1 MGSNNE
7 ATGIRKILKEL
18 FSYKSGLFGVL
29 FLILLVI
36 ISAYAVI
43 SIPYDEAVALWRG
56 EEGVW
61 LDAPRTAQPSWFN
74 YFGGNLPST
83 IIVNSSLDTEGV
95 LKQITPSP
103 GTDIKLLRMSLSF
116 NFEYDDFP
124 SEINLFFNAKF
135 NESAPLLKI
144 FWEKPG
150 STERIKLADY
160 ILRSQEDRLYISTS
174 EDIINKMYGYTTRI
188 LGGPPESHL
197 PVEKVLLAIE
207 DESLNNSRTAK
218 ILKGNYKI
226 IIEGTLFGE
235 DSDVDAKLV
244 VYGKVYGLAGTDHL
258 RRDLIV
264 ALLWGTPIALAF
276 GLTASVTIS
285 VIQLI
290 LATIS
295 GYYGGIIDSII
306 QRLTEVSMI
315 LPLLPILIMIAAFY
329 QIDIWTLLVVIIAL
343 SIFGA
348 GIKSTR
354 ALVMQIKEYPYI
366 EAARTYGASSLRI
379 VFVYIIPK
387 ILPPI
392 VPGLIGAVPG
402 FVFLEAALAFLGLG
416 DPKLPTWGKI
426 INDAFTEGA
435 IYKGYNYWVLEPAVM
450 LVLTAF
456 AFSFLGFA
464 LDKIVNPKL
473 KEV

>member
-1 MGSNNE
+1 MASDE
-7 ATGIRKILKEL
+7 PTGVRKILKEL
-18 FSYKSGLFGVL
+18 LSYKSGIFGIL
-29 FLILLVI
+29 FLVLLVI
-36 ISAYAVI
+36 ISAYAVVT
-43 SIPYDEAVALWRG
+43 IPYDDAVALWRG

-61 LDAPRTAQPSWFN
+61 RDSPRNAEPSWFN

-83 IIVNSSLDTEGV
+83 IIVDSSVDTEGV
-95 LKQITPSP
+95 IKQITPIP
-103 GTDIKLLRMSLSF
+103 GTDIKLLRMTLSF
-116 NFEYDDFP
+116 DFDYDDFP

-135 NESAPLLKI
+135 NESAPLIKI
-144 FWEKPG
+144 YWEKPG
-150 STERIKLADY
+150 VAERIKLDDY
-160 ILRSQEDRLYISTS
+160 ILRSQKDSLYISTDQ
-174 EDIINKMYGYTTRI
+174 DIINKMYAYTAKI
-188 LGGPPESHL
+188 LGGTPESHL
-197 PVEKVLLAIE
+197 PVEKVLLAVE
-207 DESLNNSRTAK
+207 DGTLNNTRTATVS
-218 ILKGNYKI
+218 KGNYKL

-235 DSDVDAKLV
+235 ESDVDAKIV

-276 GLTASVTIS
+276 GLTASLTIS
-285 VIQLI
+285 VVQLI

-295 GYYGGIIDSII
+295 GYYGGIIDTVI

-366 EAARTYGASSLRI
+366 EAAKTYGASSLRI
-379 VFVYIIPK
+379 VFIYIIPK

-435 IYKGYNYWVLEPAVM
+435 IYKGYNYWVLEPALM